1 MAEEEKQQVG
11 DGADNYGQAAS
22 QMAKAAGQSGQAAAK
37 QAGKEVR
44 LSPRLQPVQPLAV
57 HGEPFCLHSGRSATP
72 CLKYLSFYACCY
84 CFSL

>member
-37 QAGKEVR
+37 QAGKEAAI
-44 LSPRLQPVQPLAV
+44 LYWFDEAGKLLPS
-57 HGEPFCLHSGRSATP
+57 
-72 CLKYLSFYACCY
+72 K
-84 CFSL
+84 